1 MNAKRIVMAE
11 VVVLGGAALALLV
24 AEFPGIVREVRLWR
38 MAGFRRPGPGNP
50 LRARRA

>member
-11 VVVLGGAALALLV
+11 AVVLGGVALALLV

-38 MAGFRRPGPGNP
+38 MAGFRQPGPGNP